1 VTTETAAKQTNA
13 EEPKPLLK
21 PRDAAKRL
29 QTSAGVLAV
38 WRCHRSQPLT
48 FVRIGRKIFYRPEDI
63 EAFIQQGRVAG
74 DSPKLKK
81 SIVRRKQ
88 PGTGGR
94 KRCATV
100 S

>member
-1 VTTETAAKQTNA
+1 VTTETAAKSAPA

-21 PRDAAKRL
+21 PREAAKRL

-74 DSPKLKK
+74 DSPKLRRGAKK
-81 SIVRRKQ
+81 QRK
-88 PGTGGR
+88 PR
-94 KRCATV
+94 
-100 S
+100 